1 LCQSYAKPGPDIPR
15 SYNLVEVAKFSRYY
29 LMEYPVYSWEY
40 GDGLLVVGYPK
51 KSHWK
56 YQFNYP
62 SDWVRSL
69 PQRLVLL
76 LIINVAFALLISIVM
91 DMLEYEMQP
100 LQLQPIRLSVLV
112 RQVVADFLN
121 NGLDDRYDM
130 EWRLSNEEIKIYG
143 DEKLLLR
150 AINNLVQ
157 NSIRHNPQGC
167 KIILETSLSEDGSK
181 YRLIIKDSGRGIS
194 EEQLKDITELPYS
207 ATGNRAVRDREGH
220 GLGIPMVARIMKAH
234 RGRLVLASGADQRGL
249 KAVMEFSMQDDSD
262 CVL

>member
-1 LCQSYAKPGPDIPR
+1 
-15 SYNLVEVAKFSRYY
+15 
-29 LMEYPVYSWEY
+29 
-40 GDGLLVVGYPK
+40 
-51 KSHWK
+51 
-56 YQFNYP
+56 
-62 SDWVRSL
+62 
-69 PQRLVLL
+69 
-76 LIINVAFALLISIVM
+76 
-91 DMLEYEMQP
+91 MQP
-100 LQLQPIRLSVLV
+100 LQLKPIRLSVLV

-130 EWRLSNEEIKIYG
+130 EWKLSNEEIKIYG

-167 KIILETSLSEDGSK
+167 KMILETSLSEDGSI

-207 ATGNRAVRDREGH
+207 STRNRAVVRDREGH

-234 RGRLVLASGADQRGL
+234 RGRLVLESGAGQRGL
-249 KAVMEFSMQDDSD
+249 KAVMEFTAQHDSD
-262 CVL
+262 CIL